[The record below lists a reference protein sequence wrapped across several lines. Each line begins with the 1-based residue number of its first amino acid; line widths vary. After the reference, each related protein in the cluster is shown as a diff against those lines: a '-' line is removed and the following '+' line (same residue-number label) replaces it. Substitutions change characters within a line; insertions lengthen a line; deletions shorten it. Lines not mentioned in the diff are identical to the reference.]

1 VYNAREVL
9 SKLWPFLLSVFAAA
23 ILPAWSQDSALRRAA
38 QLDAEQKCSESEPIY
53 RQALRQGKPSIPL
66 LNNAGNHYLICG
78 DKTKAQDQFEQILR
92 ISPQHVNANLQ
103 LARLATEQH
112 DGARAE
118 QFLSRVSDNSPQTRM
133 LRAEAAHWAGESA
146 EARAILDALAKEI
159 GADLRLEY
167 LFGLTCARIGD
178 YERAETAFNA
188 VFATH
193 PDDFDVLLNL
203 GRAAAR
209 ARDDDRAER
218 VLETALRIQPASID
232 VMLELGQ
239 LNAARRDFTRSI
251 YYLTQAKMAAPGRPD
266 VLLALA
272 RVSQSG
278 GYYGDAA
285 IAYEEYLRLAPADD
299 SAHRDHAL
307 VAGYTE
313 SRRAEALREL
323 DAYLKKHPDDAIAYY
338 NRAQLVWRDRPDE
351 AIAHLERAV
360 QLDPSFAMA
369 HLDRGWL
376 LQRQGSAAE
385 AVKDLQAA
393 LKIDPRDSRA
403 LDLLGLSYLS
413 LDRAADAEPVLRRA
427 LEIAPDDPDI
437 LMHLGRALMELG
449 REGEGQRLLA
459 RFQTLRPQSVRG
471 PRRQAGLIE
480 AASLSPGLRM
490 ARQIERLRQDAA
502 AHPDDY
508 DLQLNLASLL
518 LTAGQKEEAT
528 KQFRI
533 LLSRNAGTAVWEK
546 AGTFLLDFG
555 QYELARDFLL
565 RAVMERPALGLDL
578 AIAYFFA
585 EGPPAALKTLERVP
599 DMERC
604 GDCLLLKASIVD
616 SGGDTAQA
624 QQLLERGVQ
633 LQVTR
638 PKIVQIAAALL
649 MRHGRQ
655 TMALELLDKATGTNQ
670 DLLLTKAV
678 VLGLAGQATAA
689 QKVVKAL
696 ESQSP
701 EWDRP
706 YLVHGL
712 ILERSEPR
720 EAAQKIRTAIA
731 LGSSEP
737 AAACALARLTP
748 GQSASTADPRCGC
761 ARGLSDVLYSSCT
774 ATQLR

>member
-1 VYNAREVL
+1 
-9 SKLWPFLLSVFAAA
+9 
-23 ILPAWSQDSALRRAA
+23 
-38 QLDAEQKCSESEPIY
+38 
-53 RQALRQGKPSIPL
+53 
-66 LNNAGNHYLICG
+66 
-78 DKTKAQDQFEQILR
+78 
-92 ISPQHVNANLQ
+92 
-103 LARLATEQH
+103 
-112 DGARAE
+112 
-118 QFLSRVSDNSPQTRM
+118 
-133 LRAEAAHWAGESA
+133 
-146 EARAILDALAKEI
+146 
-159 GADLRLEY
+159 
-167 LFGLTCARIGD
+167 
-178 YERAETAFNA
+178 
-188 VFATH
+188 
-193 PDDFDVLLNL
+193 
-203 GRAAAR
+203 
-209 ARDDDRAER
+209 
-218 VLETALRIQPASID
+218 
-232 VMLELGQ
+232 
-239 LNAARRDFTRSI
+239 
-251 YYLTQAKMAAPGRPD
+251 
-266 VLLALA
+266 
-272 RVSQSG
+272 
-278 GYYGDAA
+278 
-285 IAYEEYLRLAPADD
+285 
-299 SAHRDHAL
+299 
-307 VAGYTE
+307 
-313 SRRAEALREL
+313 L
-323 DAYLKKHPDDAIAYY
+323 DAYLKKHPGDAIAYY
-338 NRAQLVWRDRPDE
+338 NRAQLVWRDRPDD
-351 AIAHLERAV
+351 AIADLERAV
-360 QLDPSFAMA
+360 QLDPSFAAA

-376 LQRQGSAAE
+376 LQRQGNAQE
-385 AVKDLQAA
+385 ALNDLRAA
-393 LKIDPRDSRA
+393 LKIDPKDSRA

-459 RFQTLRPQSVRG
+459 RFQTLRPPSVRG

-480 AASLSPGLRM
+480 AASLSPGLRT
-490 ARQIERLRQDAA
+490 ARQIERLGQGAA

-533 LLSRNAGTAVWEK
+533 LLSRNAGTTVWEK

-565 RAVMERPALGLDL
+565 RAVTEHPAVSLDL

-585 EGPPAALKTLERVP
+585 EGPPTALKTLERVP
-599 DMERC
+599 DVERC

-616 SGGDTAQA
+616 SAGDTSQA
-624 QQLLERGVQ
+624 QQLLERG
-633 LQVTR
+633 LHMQVTR
-638 PKIVQIAAALL
+638 PEIVQIAAALL

-655 TMALELLDKATGTNQ
+655 AMALDLLDKATGKNQ

-689 QKVVKAL
+689 QNVVKAL

-712 ILERSEPR
+712 ILERSDPR
-720 EAAQKIRTAIA
+720 EAAQKIRTAMA
-731 LGSSEP
+731 LGSIEP
-737 AAACALARLTP
+737 AAVCALARLTP